1 MGNGCWKLL
10 NSEIV
15 WQTSRTSDIA
25 FTHSC
30 YWFNLNYEP
39 LFESPR
45 LTFKQQRPHKSWK
58 EQADAAIARK
68 YRQLLRKPPAKQQR
82 PHESW
87 IMGKNS
93 CKRTSH
99 AKGTTRICWICWIFV
114 LFTNQTHDQCQES
127 WKICKLKANANGTL
141 TQTALENLAWSE

>member
-1 MGNGCWKLL
+1 MGIGCWKLL
-10 NSEIV
+10 YSEIV
-15 WQTSRTSDIA
+15 CQTSTTSDVA
-25 FTHSC
+25 FITHSVPVIDWIGC
-30 YWFNLNYEP
+30 SLKLCP
-39 LFESPR
+39 LSESPR

-99 AKGTTRICWICWIFV
+99 AKGTTRICWIFV
-114 LFTNQTHDQCQES
+114 LFTNQTHHQCQES
-127 WKICKLKANANGTL
+127 
-141 TQTALENLAWSE
+141 